1 MYDCKSYHWGMVG
14 MNLIGLVLGC
24 GGLAASLVL
33 GACGQLER
41 IHAVPADSLD
51 QVKVAGISNARFYV
65 DTGGPA
71 MAAEGIAAY
80 QRELAW
86 RKSQGLTGPLP
97 PAYFL
102 AISGGGDDGAFG
114 AGLLTGWT
122 KHGNRPEF
130 KLVTGISTG
139 ALSAPFAFLGPEY
152 DEALAAVY
160 TKTKP
165 DDIFTKRS
173 FLAALTSDAL
183 SDNAPLYKTMSKY
196 LTMDMMRRIA
206 AEYDKGRLLLI
217 STTHFDAARP
227 VIWNI
232 GAIAKTD
239 TPEALELIR
248 RILLASAAVPAAF
261 PPVLLDVEVNGKEYQ
276 EMHVDGG
283 AVAQVFLYPPT
294 LHLAETSHR
303 QHVERKRIAYV
314 IRNSKLNS
322 PWEDVPRKTLTIAGR
337 AISMLIASNGVGD
350 MYRIYSTTRRDG
362 VNFNLA
368 YIDRDFTAEYVGPF
382 DPRYMVPLFQYGH
395 ELGQR
400 GYPWKKAPPGLE

>member
-1 MYDCKSYHWGMVG
+1 MGQGGSYRGRFMSVMRLTACG
-14 MNLIGLVLGC
+14 VLV
-24 GGLAASLVL
+24 ASLGL
-33 GACGQLER
+33 GACGGLER
-41 IHAVPADSLD
+41 LKAVPADSLG
-51 QVKVAGISNARFYV
+51 QVKVAGITNARFYV
-65 DTGGPA
+65 EDGPGLLA
-71 MAAEGIAAY
+71 EGMAAY
-80 QRELAW
+80 NRELAW
-86 RKSQGLTGPLP
+86 RKSQGLNGPLP
-97 PAYFL
+97 PVHFL

-160 TKTKP
+160 TKVKP
-165 DDIFTKRS
+165 EDIFTKRS
-173 FLAALTSDAL
+173 FIAAITSDAL
-183 SDNAPLYKTMSKY
+183 SDSAPLYKTMSKY
-196 LTMDMMRRIA
+196 LTMDMMRKIA

-248 RILLASAAVPAAF
+248 RILLASAAVPGAF
-261 PPVLLDVEVNGKEYQ
+261 PPILLDVEVNGRKYQ

-294 LHLAETSHR
+294 VHVADTGSR
-303 QHVERKRIAYV
+303 QVINRKRIAYV

-322 PWEDVPRKTLTIAGR
+322 PWEDVPRQTLSIAGR
-337 AISMLIASNGVGD
+337 SISMLIASNGVGD
-350 MYRIYSTTRRDG
+350 MYRIYATTQRDG
-362 VNFNLA
+362 VDFNLA
-368 YIDRDFTAEYVGPF
+368 YIDRDFTMEYVGPF

-395 ELGQR
+395 DLGQR
-400 GYPWKKAPPGLE
+400 GYPWKKVPPGF

>member
-1 MYDCKSYHWGMVG
+1 MD
-14 MNLIGLVLGC
+14 LIRLVLGC
-24 GGLAASLVL
+24 GVLAASVGLV
-33 GACGQLER
+33 ACGQLER
-41 IHAVPADSLD
+41 VNAVPVDALD
-51 QVKVAGISNARFYV
+51 QVKVAGIDNARFYIE
-65 DTGGPA
+65 GGGA
-71 MAAEGIAAY
+71 RMAAEGVAAY

-97 PAYFL
+97 PAYYL

-122 KHGNRPEF
+122 KRGNRPEF

-160 TKTKP
+160 TRTRP
-165 DDIFTKRS
+165 EDIFTKRS

-183 SDNAPLYKTMSKY
+183 SDSAPLYKTMSKY

-206 AEYDKGRLLLI
+206 EEYDKGRLLLI
-217 STTHFDAARP
+217 GTTHFDAARP

-232 GAIAKTD
+232 GALAKTG

-261 PPVLLDVEVNGKEYQ
+261 PPVLLDVEINGTKYQ

-294 LHLAETSHR
+294 VHLADTSAR
-303 QHVERKRIAYV
+303 QHIQRKRIAYV
-314 IRNSKLNS
+314 IRNSKLSS

-350 MYRIYSTTRRDG
+350 MYRIYTTTKRDG
-362 VNFNLA
+362 VDFNLA
-368 YIDRDFTAEYVGPF
+368 YIDRDFTAKYVGPF
-382 DPRYMVPLFQYGH
+382 DPQYMVPLFQYGH
-395 ELGQR
+395 DLGQR
-400 GYPWKKAPPGLE
+400 GYQWKKVPPGFD

>member
-1 MYDCKSYHWGMVG
+1 MSA
-14 MNLIGLVLGC
+14 IGIVLK
-24 GGLAASLVL
+24 GGLLVAGL
-33 GACGQLER
+33 AIGACSLPER
-41 IHAVPADSLD
+41 INAVPLD
-51 QVKVAGISNARFYV
+51 AVEQVKVVGISNARFYV

-71 MAAEGIAAY
+71 MAAEGLAAY
-80 QRELAW
+80 QREIAW
-86 RKSQGLTGPLP
+86 RQSQRLSGPLP
-97 PAYFL
+97 PAHFL

-122 KHGNRPEF
+122 KRGDRPEF

-173 FLAALTSDAL
+173 FLAVFTSDAF
-183 SDNAPLYKTMSKY
+183 SDTTPLYKTMSKY
-196 LTMDMMRRIA
+196 LNMDMMRKIA
-206 AEYDKGRLLLI
+206 REYDKGRLLLI
-217 STTHFDAARP
+217 STTQFDAAKP

-232 GAIAKTD
+232 GAIAKVD

-248 RILLASAAVPAAF
+248 RILIASAAVPGAF
-261 PPVLLDVEVNGKEYQ
+261 PPVMLDVEVNGRKYQ

-294 LHLAETSHR
+294 LDVGAVSRRE
-303 QHVERKRIAYV
+303 HVQRKRSAYI
-314 IRNSKLNS
+314 IRNSKLSS
-322 PWEDVPRKTLTIAGR
+322 PWEDVPRRTLTIAGR

-350 MYRIYSTTRRDG
+350 MYRIYSTTQRDG
-362 VNFNLA
+362 VDFNLA
-368 YIDRDFTAEYVGPF
+368 YIDTDFTAEYIGPF
-382 DPRYMVPLFQYGH
+382 DPRYMVPLYEYGH
-395 ELGQR
+395 ELSKR
-400 GYPWKKAPPGLE
+400 GYAWKKTPPGFGSSR

>member
-1 MYDCKSYHWGMVG
+1 MRAMGMV
-14 MNLIGLVLGC
+14 LTCGLFT
-24 GGLAASLVL
+24 GGLAL
-33 GACGQLER
+33 GACGPLER
-41 IHAVPADSLD
+41 VNAVPFESLD
-51 QVKVAGISNARFYV
+51 QVKVVGIDNGRFYV

-71 MAAEGIAAY
+71 MAAEGLASY
-80 QRELAW
+80 QREIAW
-86 RKSQGLTGPLP
+86 RQSQGLAGPLP
-97 PAYFL
+97 PAHFL

-122 KHGNRPEF
+122 KRGDRPEF

-173 FLAALTSDAL
+173 FLAVFTSDAF
-183 SDNAPLYKTMSKY
+183 SDTTPLYKTMSRY
-196 LTMDMMRRIA
+196 LDMDMMRKIA
-206 AEYDKGRLLLI
+206 REYDKGRLLLI
-217 STTHFDAARP
+217 STTQFDAAKP

-232 GAIAKTD
+232 GAIAKVG

-248 RILLASAAVPAAF
+248 RILIASAAVPGAF
-261 PPVLLDVEVNGKEYQ
+261 PPVMLDVEVNGRKYQ

-294 LHLAETSHR
+294 LDVGAVSRRENV
-303 QHVERKRIAYV
+303 QRKRYAYI
-314 IRNSKLNS
+314 IRNSKLSS
-322 PWEDVPRKTLTIAGR
+322 PWEDVPRSTLTIAGR

-350 MYRIYSTTRRDG
+350 MYRIYSTTQRDG
-362 VNFNLA
+362 VDFNLA

-382 DPRYMVPLFQYGH
+382 DPRYMVPLYQYGH
-395 ELGQR
+395 DLGQR
-400 GYPWKKAPPGLE
+400 GYQWRKTPPGFAPSR